1 MKKTLTLNSLK
12 RNEEFLKFY
21 EKFLFE
27 EWDLLEQK
35 KILYLIVLFLN
46 AK

>member
-27 EWDLLEQK
+27 ELDLGEQK
-35 KILYLIVLFLN
+35 RYYLLSFYF
-46 AK
+46 